1 MLEQTMHPNSSE
13 ADKKKKNLTDSKK
26 KGKHFWLKGA

>member
-13 ADKKKKNLTDSKK
+13 ADKKKNLTDSKK

>member
-13 ADKKKKNLTDSKK
+13 ADKKKILRTLRKK
-26 KGKHFWLKGA
+26 ENIFG

>member
-13 ADKKKKNLTDSKK
+13 ADKKNLTDSKK